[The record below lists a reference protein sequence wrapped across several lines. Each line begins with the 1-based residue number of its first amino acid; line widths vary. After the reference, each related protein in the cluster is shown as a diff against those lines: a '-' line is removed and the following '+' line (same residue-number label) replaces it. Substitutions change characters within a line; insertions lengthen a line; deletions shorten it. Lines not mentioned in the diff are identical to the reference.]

1 MLRGADQKFGHYGKF
16 YSMAQYTCRLYRH
29 RDMAIHE
36 LPTWPTVY
44 IQGGPKKQSPSDIA
58 ITQPKINIFISHFQG
73 LKRRYFDTRSPNFI
87 KK

>member
-16 YSMAQYTCRLYRH
+16 YFMAQYTCRLYRH

-44 IQGGPKKQSPSDIA
+44 IDEMHRSSLPHR
-58 ITQPKINIFISHFQG
+58 IFSASFQ
-73 LKRRYFDTRSPNFI
+73 
-87 KK
+87 